1 MSELRIKELCK
12 LKGMTMQ
19 DIALALN
26 INRVNLSSSLN
37 GNPTLERLRQVANV
51 LGVEISELFQPS
63 RANEVRGFVE
73 FQGEIFRINTPEDL
87 FDLPDKVR
95 QQMTPLAPGK
105 A

>member
-51 LGVEISELFQPS
+51 LGVEIFQPS

-87 FDLPDKVR
+87 FDLTDKVR
-95 QQMTPLAPGK
+95 QQITPLAPGK
-105 A
+105 E